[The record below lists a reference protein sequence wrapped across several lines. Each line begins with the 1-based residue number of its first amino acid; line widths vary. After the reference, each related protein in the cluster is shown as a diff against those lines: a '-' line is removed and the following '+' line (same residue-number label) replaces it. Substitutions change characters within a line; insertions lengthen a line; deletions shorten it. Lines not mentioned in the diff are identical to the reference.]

1 MNPSAIY
8 LHVPFC
14 KQACFYCDFHFS
26 TNLKQ
31 QNQLVWAMC
40 TEIELQKDY
49 LSNKNLDSI
58 YLGGGTPSIL
68 TANELTQI
76 FEQIHRFFSL
86 SPTAEIT
93 LEANPDDLSLEK
105 LALFRSVGINRLS
118 IGIQSF
124 NENFLRFMNRSH
136 NAQEAFACIENAHKT
151 GFEALSIDLIYGIRH
166 ADHSIWE
173 KDLQIATDFDLPHL
187 SAYCLTIE
195 EKTVFGNW
203 LKKGKIQS
211 TDEDFASEQFLML
224 TDILQKNN
232 YEHYEISNFA
242 KNGHYA
248 KHNSNYWKKG
258 HYLGIGASAHSY
270 NGTSRQ
276 YNVAH
281 NQEYLKKIQSKEIPA
296 QVEILTPKDH
306 LNEYLMLSLRTI
318 WGCELDF
325 LKQTHHY
332 DLMQE
337 NNQKIQNYIE
347 QGCLFLEKN
356 TLFLTTKG
364 KLLADQI
371 ASDFFVE

>member
-1 MNPSAIY
+1 MTSSAIY

-49 LSNKNLDSI
+49 LANKNLDSI

-105 LALFRSVGINRLS
+105 LALFRSLGINRLS

-136 NAQEAFACIENAHKT
+136 NAQEALECIKNAHKT
-151 GFEALSIDLIYGIRH
+151 GFEALSIDLIYGVRH
-166 ADHSIWE
+166 TDHSIWE
-173 KDLQIATDFDLPHL
+173 KDLQIATAFDLPHL

-337 NNQKIQNYIE
+337 NSQKIQNYIE

-371 ASDFFVE
+371 ATDFFVE